1 MILTNRKYLSHIP
14 SLSTRDHGQK
24 KSTHLHSQHANMG
37 EEKYSFKDLPTYPY
51 ILDKKHYTVKGTPGE
66 VVARISTAFEG
77 LPAQFKYEESSF
89 SFHFYTPEKSEGY
102 IHCFTKSDGEHV
114 IEIMRISG
122 QQVYFYPVLYQLLF
136 RMGLGPEPEP
146 QPAFN
151 ECCLFQPP
159 VKESLI
165 CLTHMSNRYEYVR
178 TKCLTEFYDLIVG
191 NPALV
196 DELEPYGVVEVIL
209 RALDGSKESETYRYA
224 ALALKILCTEPDK
237 PRVIARF
244 ADITSKDTLSSREI
258 KRIVNEL

>member
-1 MILTNRKYLSHIP
+1 
-14 SLSTRDHGQK
+14 
-24 KSTHLHSQHANMG
+24 MG
-37 EEKYSFKDLPTYPY
+37 EQKNAFKDLPTFPY
-51 ILDKKHYTVKGTPGE
+51 ILNKKHYTVKGTPEE
-66 VVARISTAFEG
+66 VVALISTAFKD
-77 LPAQFKYEESSF
+77 LDAQFKYKESSF
-89 SFHFYTPEKSEGY
+89 YFHFYTPEKCEGY

-114 IEIMRISG
+114 IEIMRMSG
-122 QQVYFYPVLYQLLF
+122 QQVHFYPVLYQLLF

-146 QPAFN
+146 QPEFK

-159 VKESLI
+159 IVESLKY
-165 CLTHMSNRYEYVR
+165 LTHMSNPCEYVR
-178 TKCLTEFYDLIVG
+178 TECLTKFYGLVAG